1 MRTAIT
7 SQPRSLLS
15 MVEESKIALWDRYI
29 GGDGVVLVQ
38 KAGSIA
44 DGNAGILTRVGE
56 KEYARLSRSVAA
68 L

>member
-1 MRTAIT
+1 
-7 SQPRSLLS
+7 